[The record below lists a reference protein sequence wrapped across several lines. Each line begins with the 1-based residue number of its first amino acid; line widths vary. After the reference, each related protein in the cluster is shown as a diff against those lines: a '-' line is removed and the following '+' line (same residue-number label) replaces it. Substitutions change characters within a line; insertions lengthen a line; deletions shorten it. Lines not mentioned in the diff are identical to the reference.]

1 MTRFIFP
8 FLLSFLCLYAY
19 GQRTGKSLSDYVEAA
34 KQYSPLLHDYRNQL
48 QIEQAELRRLKA
60 LYTRSRLELNGDYL
74 FVPVLTKDGGRVGR
88 LCHRPAHPSQADD
101 RHRCHPCPDAPRL
114 GAGHGRTDAAAA
126 CRGGD
131 RRLRG
136 RSAPAAG
143 SASGA
148 DAEDLPMNGG
158 LGVCPAC

>member
-19 GQRTGKSLSDYVEAA
+19 GQRTGKSLSDYVDAA
-34 KQYSPLLHDYRNQL
+34 KQYSPLLHDYRHQL
-48 QIEQAELRRLKA
+48 QIEQAELRRLKT

-114 GAGHGRTDAAAA
+114 GAQPLAVAVI
-126 CRGGD
+126 GGFVAGLPLLLVVLPALM
-131 RRLRG
+131 RRIYR
-136 RSAPAAG
+136 
-143 SASGA
+143 
-148 DAEDLPMNGG
+148 
-158 LGVCPAC
+158 